1 MEIMDGQYNEKFLE
15 LLNLKRKNET
25 LICDTQFDD
34 EFQIEFEDE
43 ACQAA
48 KQIGYPV
55 VMKMLSKD
63 IHLDLANEIV
73 KSNIQNENELRKNY
87 SEMMKEVIVR
97 FPKVSIEGVLIKKLY
112 SRQSFLSK

>member
-1 MEIMDGQYNEKFLE
+1 MENKRLRNNENFLGKI
-15 LLNLKRKNET
+15 NLKRKSE
-25 LICDTQFDD
+25 LQICGGQFDD

-55 VMKMLSKD
+55 VMKMLSKE
-63 IHLDLANEIV
+63 IHLELVDEIV

-87 SEMMKEVIVR
+87 SEMMMEVIEK

-112 SRQSFLSK
+112 SRQDFLLK